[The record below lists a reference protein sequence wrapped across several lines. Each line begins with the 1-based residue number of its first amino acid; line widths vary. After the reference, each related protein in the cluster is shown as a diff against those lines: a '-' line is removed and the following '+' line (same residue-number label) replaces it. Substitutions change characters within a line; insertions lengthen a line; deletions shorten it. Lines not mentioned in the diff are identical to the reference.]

1 MNKYDYFTLLKFSQT
16 IKFHPYSMQIIMKA
30 LEFYLIVIRQQHN
43 SNLIDTKEY
52 DNMYYDIYLLY
63 NTFLYRIAEIPGE
76 YREYTPIN
84 IPLYKRI
91 NNREFIEKAL
101 KRYKT
106 NQNIA

>member
-1 MNKYDYFTLLKFSQT
+1 MRKSDYWQLAKFSQT

-52 DNMYYDIYLLY
+52 DGMYYDTYLLY
-63 NTFLYRIAEIPGE
+63 HTFLYRLAEVPGNL
-76 YREYTPIN
+76 REYTPIN

-91 NNREFIEKAL
+91 DNREFITEAL
-101 KRYKT
+101 KRYKVS
-106 NQNIA
+106 